1 VSARRDE
8 AVRHALGQLAIPDA
22 AAAEQRARAVVLDA
36 YAAHEPV
43 AARGRRTGLRLA
55 LGVAGAALL
64 AGVAVASPG
73 GETIRRIVR
82 DAVRANVLTV
92 RSAPLAAFR
101 LPEGGSLLVRSKGAL
116 FLVHADGSRLVLGP
130 YRDAAWSPHARF
142 VVATA
147 GRHLVVLDPRS
158 GATRWSITA
167 ATAVHGAR
175 WSLEPSVP
183 PCCRV
188 AYLADDPGR
197 GKGLLHVI
205 AGDGSGDRVLG
216 PADAQVAPAWQPA
229 SRRRAL
235 AYVDA
240 AGSLRVISADS
251 GRLLAGPIW
260 RGFRPTRL
268 AWSADGTRLLA
279 MNRRRLLILDEG
291 LRSVVRI
298 LAPTR
303 SGRLVSGSFIGRG
316 HAVVVLRRLAGGRSR
331 VELLPAKGPGRPLA
345 TLVGTL
351 SGMSPS
357 PDGRSVLVGWGA
369 ADQWLLVPVGHGPTR
384 RLTGLARRF
393 GTAPAPIVDAW
404 HTPRS

>member
-8 AVRHALGQLAIPDA
+8 AVRRALGQLAIPDA

-36 YAAHEPV
+36 YGAHEPV
-43 AARGRRTGLRLA
+43 PARGRRTGLRLA

-82 DAVRANVLTV
+82 DAVKANVLTV

-116 FLVHADGSRLVLGP
+116 FLVHANGSRLLLGP
-130 YRDAAWSPHARF
+130 YRDAAWSPHGRF
-142 VVATA
+142 VVATG
-147 GRHLVVLDPRS
+147 GRHVVALDPRS

-167 ATAVHGAR
+167 KAAVHGAR
-175 WSLEPSVP
+175 WSLEPAVP

-188 AYLADDPGR
+188 AYLSADRAG
-197 GKGLLHVI
+197 GGSTLHVI
-205 AGDGSGDRVLG
+205 AGDGSGDRALV
-216 PADAQVAPAWQPA
+216 PAASQVAPAWQPG
-229 SRRRAL
+229 SRDRAV
-235 AYVDA
+235 AYVDP
-240 AGSLRVISADS
+240 AGSVRVISANS
-251 GRLLAGPIW
+251 GRLLAGPLR

-268 AWSADGTRLLA
+268 AWSADGARLLVLGPTRLLVVDS
-279 MNRRRLLILDEG
+279 R
-291 LRSVVRI
+291 LRSVVRM
-298 LAPTR
+298 LSPADG
-303 SGRLVSGSFIGRG
+303 GRVVSGSFLGRG
-316 HAVVVLRRLAGGRSR
+316 HALVVLRRLAGGRSR
-331 VELLPAKGPGRPLA
+331 LELLPAKGAGSTLV

-369 ADQWLLVPVGHGPTR
+369 ADQWLLVPVGRGPTR
-384 RLTGLARRF
+384 RLTGLAKRF
-393 GTAPAPIVDAW
+393 GSAAAPIGDAW
-404 HTPRS
+404 HS